1 MLTRRP
7 VFGMHAAFPLWP
19 WLDAVPGERHMVSG
33 GGSERLAIIARTTEL
48 EAIREFLARV
58 PERASVLVL
67 EGEAGIGKTT
77 IWREAIEEA
86 RAASYRLL
94 IARPGETESKPAYG
108 GLVDLLGEALEEV
121 LGKLPA
127 PQATT
132 IQAALLREPGRV
144 EQAGA
149 VAVATLNTLRAL
161 AARGPVVLAVD
172 DLQWLDAPSKRVLL
186 HVARRLDREP
196 IGLVATERPPTV
208 LIGLPEERLSRLRIG
223 PLSLASLHHLV
234 RDRLSVS
241 LERPLLVR
249 VARSSGGNPLFALEI
264 VRALQADGF
273 KIAAGTALP
282 IPASLRTL
290 ASRRLARLPPS
301 AREAV
306 LCTYCLSRPTP
317 ELVERALRLAG
328 QPPEGLSVAVEAE
341 VLELV
346 GEIVRLAHPLVG
358 SVLYGGLVP
367 SARHALHA
375 RLARLPLDPEEHAY
389 QRALAATGPDPDAAA
404 IAEATAHAAS
414 ARGAPETAAELL
426 EIAVRLT
433 PSSDEEA
440 RLRRI
445 DRSAMAHFIAGGSVK
460 AVAQWEEIARTAPP
474 GLVRAHAIWRLAEF
488 GSSSL
493 AGGFEGV
500 PALLESVVDEA
511 KSDPS
516 LHADVEA
523 SLGEFILWGRGP
535 VAAEPHART
544 ALKLAER
551 GTGRRTL
558 AHALVTQALTD
569 FFRGRGRPL
578 ALLERAV
585 AIETEGPGIQ
595 TEIQIEILPSAYRAY
610 VYAWMSDAP
619 VQAAALLDEKLE
631 QASREHDE
639 SSMPF
644 LLWQRC
650 EVALSLGEFDAA
662 AALAARCRDAVESTG
677 RVGRRGGALYC
688 QALIE
693 GYRGRVHEAFALAR
707 SAVELDEPRGVL
719 YNLGFYR
726 GLLGFVELSLD
737 RPEEALEW
745 LEPAHRALLEQGY
758 GEPAMFRFVPDQ
770 VEALVSLGRV
780 EDADAVLAP
789 YERAARRLHRR
800 SALASAARCRGLLLG
815 ATGEANAALD
825 ELTRAVRLEQELGR
839 PFEHARALLAQGV
852 VARRAKYK
860 NVADDALG
868 RAVELFELLGTPLWA
883 ERARAERRRIGLR
896 RGSPAA
902 LTETERRVAELAAA
916 GRQNRE
922 IAAELFMSVR
932 AVEANL
938 TRAYRKLGVR
948 SRSGLAARFAGDRA
962 G

>member
-1 MLTRRP
+1 
-7 VFGMHAAFPLWP
+7 
-19 WLDAVPGERHMVSG
+19 MVSG
-33 GGSERLAIIARTTEL
+33 GGSDRPRVIARTAEM

-58 PERASVLVL
+58 PERAGILVL

-94 IARPGETESKPAYG
+94 VARPGESESKPAYG
-108 GLVDLLGEALEEV
+108 GLIDLLGEALDDV
-121 LGKLPA
+121 LGELPS
-127 PQATT
+127 PQSEAL
-132 IQAALLREPGRV
+132 QAALLRR
-144 EQAGA
+144 AGKIGQTGT
-149 VAVATLNTLRAL
+149 VAVAAFGALRAL

-208 LIGLPEERLSRLRIG
+208 LVGLPEERLSRLRIG

-234 RDRLSVS
+234 RDRLGVS

-317 ELVERALRLAG
+317 ELVELALRRAG
-328 QPPEGLSVAVEAE
+328 QPPEGVTLAVDAE
-341 VLELV
+341 VLELG
-346 GEIVRLAHPLVG
+346 GETVRLAHPLVG
-358 SVLYGGLVP
+358 SVLYGGLAP
-367 SARHALHA
+367 SARRALHA
-375 RLARLPLDPEEHAY
+375 RLATLPLDPEEHAY

-404 IAEATAHAAS
+404 IAEATADAAS
-414 ARGAPETAAELL
+414 GRGAPETAAELL

-445 DRSAMAHFIAGGSVK
+445 DRSAMAHFITGGSVR

-474 GLVRAHAIWRLAEF
+474 GLVHAHAIWRLAEF

-493 AGGFEGV
+493 VGGFESV
-500 PALLESVVDEA
+500 PELLESVVDEA
-511 KSDPS
+511 KSDLS
-516 LHADVEA
+516 LHADIEA
-523 SLGEFILWGRGP
+523 SLGEFTLWGSGP

-551 GTGRRTL
+551 GSGRRTL

-569 FFRGRGRPL
+569 FFRGRGTPL
-578 ALLERAV
+578 AVLERAI
-585 AIETEGPGIQ
+585 AIEAEGPEIQ
-595 TEIQIEILPSAYRAY
+595 TEILPSAYRAY
-610 VYAWMSDAP
+610 MYAWMSDAP

-631 QASREHDE
+631 QALREHDE

-650 EVALSLGEFDAA
+650 EVAVSLGEFDAA
-662 AALAARCRDAVESTG
+662 ASLAARCRDAVESTG

-688 QALIE
+688 QALVE
-693 GYRGRVHEAFALAR
+693 AYQGRVDEALALAR
-707 SAVELDEPRGVL
+707 RAIELDEPRGVL

-726 GLLGFVELSLD
+726 GLLGFVQLSLD
-737 RPEEALEW
+737 RPEQALEW
-745 LEPAHRALLEQGY
+745 LEPAYTALLEQGY
-758 GEPAMFRFVPDQ
+758 AEPAMFRFVPDQ
-770 VEALVSLGRV
+770 VEALVSLGRI
-780 EDADAVLAP
+780 EDAEAVLAQ
-789 YERAARRLHRR
+789 YERAARRLQRH
-800 SALASAARCRGLLLG
+800 SALASAARCRGLILG
-815 ATGEANAALD
+815 ATGQATAALD
-825 ELTRAVRLEQELGR
+825 ALTGAVRSELQLGR
-839 PFEHARALLAQGV
+839 PFERARALLAQGV
-852 VARRAKYK
+852 VARRAKRK
-860 NVADDALG
+860 NVADDALRG
-868 RAVELFELLGTPLWA
+868 AVELFERLGAPAWA
-883 ERARAERRRIGLR
+883 DRARAERERIGLR
-896 RGSPAA
+896 PRSPAT

-916 GRQNRE
+916 GRRNRE
-922 IAAELFMSVR
+922 IAAELFMSTR

-948 SRSGLAARFAGDRA
+948 SRSGLAARFAGERA